1 MRKVIIGL
9 VILSGVF
16 FAVLAIILVLVL
28 QKAKEIDW
36 TSLGQTETTDT
47 RLMPPEDPDEGRI
60 GFPEGSD
67 LPGTETDS
75 GAGIYDE
82 DFETALMKRRLSLGN
97 DQSCISGEAISG
109 FSGDPIIGDLDAE
122 ARTELVSRLESVLA
136 SEEDAEALTITL
148 ETLRKPLHR
157 LCVVSDDLAVALTRI
172 NFPMTDGEVQYRYDL
187 VILPKDVF
195 DEFSVEEGDTLYGG
209 VDSSVVLWADID
221 DSSINELPAV
231 AIFEDGEFTI
241 RTWDVY
247 SIDTFFGEFDHIESC
262 GVTAVGGV
270 KKIACDKIYE

>member
-1 MRKVIIGL
+1 MRKVIIAL

-36 TSLGQTETTDT
+36 TSIEVDTTETVT
-47 RLMPPEDPDEGRI
+47 PDDSE
-60 GFPEGSD
+60 
-67 LPGTETDS
+67 LPGTE
-75 GAGIYDE
+75 ARPAVELEEERIFDE
-82 DFETALMKRRLSLGN
+82 DFETPLMMARAELGN
-97 DQSCISGEAISG
+97 DEACISGEAISG
-109 FSGDPIIGDLDAE
+109 FSGNPVIADLDSE
-122 ARTELVSRLESVLA
+122 ERTELVDRLERVLA
-136 SEEDAEALTITL
+136 SNEDTEALTTAL
-148 ETLRKPLHR
+148 ETLQKPLHR

-187 VILPKDVF
+187 AILPKDVF

-209 VDSSVVLWADID
+209 VDSSLVLWSDID

-231 AIFEDGEFTI
+231 ALYEESEFTI

-262 GVTAVGGV
+262 GVTAVGGI
-270 KKIACDKIYE
+270 KKIACDKIYN